1 MKNVYTWAAKP
12 ARRTVTVGDLR
23 AQKGKK
29 IFTQVTANSEQ
40 EARAAE
46 EAGFD
51 MIAGSASK
59 TAEVRK
65 GSKNLFFTAALEL
78 HNYPTADDIMRGAFK
93 ALGEGADAVITPRSL
108 DIVTMLAKED
118 VPVMGHLGLVPRKS
132 TWIGGLRAVG
142 KNVDEAVELYKKFK
156 RLEDAGAFAVES
168 EVIPENIM
176 AEISKRTKL
185 ITVSLGSGKGADV
198 MFLFMDD
205 ICGENE
211 TLPRHGK
218 AFVNLRK
225 MRENIEIERV
235 KALKAFVKESKD
247 GLFPDKEHS
256 VSVDQKTLKGFL
268 DKIK

>member
-1 MKNVYTWAAKP
+1 MT
-12 ARRTVTVGDLR
+12 
-23 AQKGKK
+23 
-29 IFTQVTANSEQ
+29 
-40 EARAAE
+40 
-46 EAGFD
+46 
-51 MIAGSASK
+51 
-59 TAEVRK
+59 
-65 GSKNLFFTAALEL
+65 
-78 HNYPTADDIMRGAFK
+78 
-93 ALGEGADAVITPRSL
+93 
-108 DIVTMLAKED
+108 
-118 VPVMGHLGLVPRKS
+118 
-132 TWIGGLRAVG
+132 
-142 KNVDEAVELYKKFK
+142 
-156 RLEDAGAFAVES
+156 
-168 EVIPENIM
+168 
-176 AEISKRTKL
+176 EISKRTKL

-247 GLFPDKEHS
+247 GLFPDKDHS